1 MAEQT
6 LILGAENHLVATF
19 TPPDPGASHGAPP
32 VVALLTNSGVI
43 PRSGPHRMNV
53 HIARRLAALGIPSV
67 RFDMSGLGDSRRSN
81 STLPVVEQWV
91 ADTRSVM
98 DAAQAQ
104 FGSAKFLMV
113 GFCSGAEVAH
123 LVALEDSRLR
133 AILLWDL
140 YAYPSIQTHIRTFL
154 YKLRRA
160 GALGTLRKLGER
172 LSKTLM
178 KKPEED
184 SAKGGRQVEVS
195 LVPPL
200 NAFAQRVE
208 RLTDSGV
215 ELLFVYCGGE
225 PEWFNHAGQFKSMFG
240 RYPFYDKIAFHYL
253 QVSDHLITTAAAQQA
268 FLAMSEDW
276 LKKRVLPAVSTY
288 RPDTNR

>member
-19 TPPDPGASHGAPP
+19 TPPDSAAAHGAPP
-32 VVALLTNSGVI
+32 IVALLTNSGVI

-53 HIARRLAALGIPSV
+53 HLARRLAAQGIPSV
-67 RFDMSGLGDSRRSN
+67 RFDMSGLGDSRRTG

-98 DAAQAQ
+98 DAAQAR
-104 FGSAKFLMV
+104 FGCDRFLMV

-123 LVALEDSRLR
+123 LVALEDPRLR

-140 YAYPSIQTHIRTFL
+140 YAYNSLETRVRTLL

-160 GALGTLRKLGER
+160 GPFGIVKKAGER
-172 LSKTLM
+172 VAALFRPAATDADN
-178 KKPEED
+178 P
-184 SAKGGRQVEVS
+184 ARRAVEVS
-195 LVPPL
+195 LVPPKEV
-200 NAFAQRVE
+200 FAQRIQTLVDGG
-208 RLTDSGV
+208 T

-225 PEWFNHAGQFKSMFG
+225 PEWFNHHGQFKSMFG
-240 RYPFYDKIAFHYL
+240 SYPFHDKVAFHFL
-253 QVSDHLITTAAAQQA
+253 QVSDHLITTHMAQQA
-268 FLAMSEDW
+268 FLAMTDDW
-276 LKKRVLPAVSTY
+276 LRQRVLPSV
-288 RPDTNR
+288 R

>member
-1 MAEQT
+1 MAEHT
-6 LILGAENHLVATF
+6 LILGSENHLVATF
-19 TPPDPGASHGAPP
+19 TPADLAGPGAPP
-32 VVALLTNSGVI
+32 LVVLLTNSGVI

-53 HIARRLAALGIPSV
+53 HVARHLAALGIPSV
-67 RFDMSGLGDSRRSN
+67 RFDMSGLGDSRRTN

-98 DAAQAQ
+98 DAAQAR
-104 FGSAKFLMV
+104 FGCAHFMMV

-123 LVALEDSRLR
+123 LVALEDQRLR

-140 YAYPSIQTHIRTFL
+140 YAYKSVQTHVRTFL
-154 YKLRRA
+154 YKLRRV
-160 GALGTLRKLGER
+160 GALGAL
-172 LSKTLM
+172 
-178 KKPEED
+178 KKAGGLLFGAVQPKPVKGSGN
-184 SAKGGRQVEVS
+184 SARPVEVS

-200 NAFAQRVE
+200 GTFAQRIQ
-208 RLTDSGV
+208 RLTDADV

-240 RYPFYDKIAFHYL
+240 RFPFYKKVAFNYL

-268 FLAMSEDW
+268 FLDMTEDW
-276 LKKRVLPAVSTY
+276 LKTRVLPAAAAPVL
-288 RPDTNR
+288 PPANR